1 MKKRVK
7 AVFFSLMLLIAVLSS
22 ALTVSAENPLIYVSG
37 NPDNYPI
44 EYFDS
49 ESKTFAGYI
58 PELLSQFGEN
68 YGYRIEYLNIGVSD
82 NRQGDYKN
90 AQAEIISS
98 ATKEEFSAEQLSGAI
113 SVFSADEEYY
123 ILFTETANEKLKNEL
138 TEFFSK
144 ITSKKSNEVLLS
156 VTGEKPADLPI
167 AVIVIA
173 AALFLITIFVIIL
186 LAVRLKK
193 YRKLTDNK
201 DTDIITGVGN
211 YLYLERYFKQF
222 ITDKNRSLYSAVYFG
237 AYLKDGREDQNEFLK
252 TIAVLL
258 NAELGDTDILSRI
271 DDGFFILKNLSEAE
285 GIENWTEAV
294 LNKLITETNDRK
306 EFNSANITA
315 GIYNLGT
322 YDRDLDRMIS
332 NSAYC
337 CRYARKNNK
346 SYSVYSRAIEKA
358 EKEEDKLREDIKSAF
373 INDEFTAYLQF
384 FVNAQSKQI
393 LGAEALSRWNHPT
406 LGVLSPAKY
415 IEILESEHLIGE
427 LDFTIMRKACEILE
441 EVCSKTNKAF
451 FVAFNFSRNTL
462 ISPDF
467 VKRVENIIADFNFPK
482 ECLLLEV
489 TEYTQISES
498 QILFDNIKKI
508 KKLGIRVVIDDFG
521 SGFTDLVDIG
531 KGDFDGVKLDKSLI
545 DGEHTKADDII
556 LKSLVDLM
564 HNLNMTVI
572 AEGIETEEQAIRLMR
587 AGCSVIQGF
596 YYYLP
601 MPKLEALRVF
611 LK

>member
-7 AVFFSLMLLIAVLSS
+7 ALFFSLMILIVVLFF
-22 ALTVSAENPLIYVSG
+22 ALTVSAESPLIYVSG

-49 ESKTFAGYI
+49 DSEKYAGYI
-58 PELLSQFGEN
+58 PEFLSQFGKD
-68 YGYRIEYLNIGVSD
+68 YGYRIEYLDKGNSD
-82 NRQGDYKN
+82 NRQNDYKN
-90 AQAEIISS
+90 TQVEIISS
-98 ATKEEFSAEQLSGAI
+98 ATKKEFSEEQLKNAV
-113 SVFSADEEYY
+113 SVFCAEEEYY
-123 ILFTETANEKLKNEL
+123 ILFTEIADEKLKNEL

-144 ITSKKSNEVLLS
+144 ITSEKSNAVLLS
-156 VTGEKPADLPI
+156 VTGEKPANLSI
-167 AVIVIA
+167 TVIIIT
-173 AALFLITIFVIIL
+173 AALFLITGFVIIL
-186 LAVRLKK
+186 LAVKLKK

-211 YLYLERYFKQF
+211 FLYLERYFKQF
-222 ITDKNRSLYSAVYFG
+222 ITDKNRALYSAVYFG

-252 TIAVLL
+252 RIAVFL
-258 NAELGDTDILSRI
+258 NAEIGDTDILARI
-271 DDGFFILKNLSEAE
+271 DDGFFILKNLSE
-285 GIENWTEAV
+285 IEKIDTWTETT
-294 LNKLITETNDRK
+294 LNRLIAEIEGFK
-306 EFNSANITA
+306 EFSSSIITA

-322 YDRDLDRMIS
+322 FDRDLDIMIS
-332 NSAYC
+332 NTAYC

-346 SYSVYSRAIEKA
+346 LYSVYSRSIEKA
-358 EKEEDKLREDIKSAF
+358 EKEEEQLREDIKSAF
-373 INDEFTAYLQF
+373 QNDEFTAYLQF
-384 FVNAQSKQI
+384 FVNAQNREI

-406 LGVLSPAKY
+406 KGVLSPAKY
-415 IEILESEHLIGE
+415 IDLLESEHLIGE
-427 LDFTIMRKACEILE
+427 LDFTILRKSCEILE
-441 EVCSKTNKAF
+441 EVCGKTKKAF
-451 FVAFNFSRNTL
+451 FIAFNFSRSTL
-462 ISPDF
+462 VSPDF
-467 VKRVENIIADFNFPK
+467 VKRVESIIADFHFPR

-489 TEYTQISES
+489 TEYTQISNT
-498 QILFDNIKKI
+498 QILFDNIKKV
-508 KKLGIRVVIDDFG
+508 KKLGIKVVIDDFG

-545 DGEHTKADDII
+545 DGEHTNADDII

-572 AEGIETEEQAIRLMR
+572 AEGIETEEQAIRLMN

-601 MPKLEALRVF
+601 MPKLEAIRVL